1 MKRFQESHPHSFYH
15 FQQIEMRKIYTIHQ
29 KCEVYMTKEI
39 VYNIIQKSMDLDT
52 FNRQKNLWRK
62 LKEEHHHVC

>member
-1 MKRFQESHPHSFYH
+1 
-15 FQQIEMRKIYTIHQ
+15 
-29 KCEVYMTKEI
+29 MTKEI

>member
-1 MKRFQESHPHSFYH
+1 MPA
-15 FQQIEMRKIYTIHQ
+15 IHK

-39 VYNIIQKSMDLDT
+39 VYNKIQKIMDLDT
-52 FNRQKNLWRK
+52 FDLQGILWRK